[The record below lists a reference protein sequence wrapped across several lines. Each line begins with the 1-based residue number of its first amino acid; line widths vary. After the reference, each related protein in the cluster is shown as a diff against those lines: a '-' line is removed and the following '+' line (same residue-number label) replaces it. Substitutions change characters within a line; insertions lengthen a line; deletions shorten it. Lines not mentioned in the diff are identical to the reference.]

1 MKLRQRDG
9 SSARL
14 VEQKQEVRS
23 LRVAASWQVGIPEA
37 GQDAQASAWRFDARC
52 ADQDPDLFFP
62 VGSSGPALRQ
72 ALRAKAICAQCP
84 VRLECLEWAMETRQP
99 HGVWGGLDEVER
111 ERLAG
116 RGSAAYEEPIARP
129 A

>member
-1 MKLRQRDG
+1 
-9 SSARL
+9 
-14 VEQKQEVRS
+14 VEHKQKVRS

-37 GQDAQASAWRFDARC
+37 GQDPQASSWRFLARC

-72 ALRAKAICAQCP
+72 TMRAKAVCAQCP
-84 VRLECLEWAMETRQP
+84 VRAECLAWALDTGQP
-99 HGVWGGLDEVER
+99 HGVWGGLDEQER
-111 ERLAG
+111 EQL
-116 RGSAAYEEPIARP
+116 RGADGESLRAPVARP

>member
-1 MKLRQRDG
+1 MNLKHRDG
-9 SSARL
+9 SSRGFL
-14 VEQKQEVRS
+14 EQKEEVRS

-37 GQDAQASAWRFDARC
+37 GQDAQASAWRFEAHC

-72 ALRAKAICAQCP
+72 TLRAKAICAQCP
-84 VRLECLEWAMETRQP
+84 VRLECLEWAVETRQP
-99 HGVWGGLDEVER
+99 HGVWGGLDEIER
-111 ERLAG
+111 ERLTGSG
-116 RGSAAYEEPIARP
+116 RAAYEEPVARP